1 MTVPS
6 DERDDSIDASAETVS
21 TRPQFRIWDIGLAM
35 LGVGVLCA
43 VTRLLPWS
51 ETHLWFY
58 LSYFGALSLYMMLR
72 LPPIVR
78 AIRHDYRQMQTPT
91 PQMVREAEAT
101 RRR

>member
-6 DERDDSIDASAETVS
+6 DEPDDPINASTETAG

-35 LGVGVLCA
+35 LAVGVLCA
-43 VTRLLPWS
+43 VTRRLPWS

-58 LSYFGALSLYMMLR
+58 LSYFGVLGLYLALR

-78 AIRHDYRQMQTPT
+78 AIRHDHRQMQARK
-91 PQMVREAEAT
+91 QRILREAEAL